1 MMVVEIQRGTVEF
14 VEARFQTKSPDG
26 GATAPAT
33 LVGTTVRLAVTDI
46 GSSSHTWLAGGWVG
60 TPTTAGLARTTGTR
74 TFSLANYP
82 NRDYIVFV
90 EVTAGSEVVI
100 EDAYTLRIIG

>member
-1 MMVVEIQRGTVEF
+1 MRTIEIQRGTVEF
-14 VEARFQTKSPDG
+14 VEARFESVSPDG
-26 GATAPAT
+26 GTTAATT

-60 TPTTAGLARTTGTR
+60 TPTTVGLARTTAVR

-82 NRDYIVFV
+82 NRDYIVYV
-90 EVTAGSEVVI
+90 EVTAGSEIVI